1 MEQIK
6 QSKKEKKM
14 EETIMVNLL
23 LASGAA
29 IIGAA
34 AGAFGRDLIIN
45 KTVVVDATDL
55 SDPKVVLQPKREKK
69 KKEVKQVEKV
79 EEKVDEA
86 EKEFPQEDVAE
97 AEVVIE
103 KVEGEVVESNEKVEP
118 ATEPETVLEP
128 EPEKPVDQA
137 EEKPKN
143 KRSKKAK
150 AGEENQ
156 NTTAS
161 PEEPAIVTNTAET
174 QPAQFTTIDKPVD
187 KQEESQST
195 TEANNQ

>member
-1 MEQIK
+1 
-6 QSKKEKKM
+6 
-14 EETIMVNLL
+14 MVNLL

-79 EEKVDEA
+79 EEKVDKA
-86 EKEFPQEDVAE
+86 EQEFPQEEDVAE
-97 AEVVIE
+97 AEVAIE
-103 KVEGEVVESNEKVEP
+103 KVEGEVVENAEKVEP
-118 ATEPETVLEP
+118 AAEPETIS
-128 EPEKPVDQA
+128 EPEKPVNQA

-143 KRSKKAK
+143 KSKKAK
-150 AGEENQ
+150 AGEEKKED
-156 NTTAS
+156 TTAS

-174 QPAQFTTIDKPVD
+174 QPAQFTAIDKPVD
-187 KQEESQST
+187 KQEESQPT

>member
-1 MEQIK
+1 
-6 QSKKEKKM
+6 
-14 EETIMVNLL
+14 MVNLL

-86 EKEFPQEDVAE
+86 EKEFPQEKDVAE
-97 AEVVIE
+97 AEVEIE
-103 KVEGEVVESNEKVEP
+103 KVEGEVVESSEKVEP
-118 ATEPETVLEP
+118 ATEPEIVLEP

-143 KRSKKAK
+143 KSKKAK
-150 AGEENQ
+150 AGKENQ

-187 KQEESQST
+187 KQEESQPT
-195 TEANNQ
+195 TEAKSNQ

>member
-1 MEQIK
+1 
-6 QSKKEKKM
+6 
-14 EETIMVNLL
+14 MVNLL

-97 AEVVIE
+97 AEVEIE

-118 ATEPETVLEP
+118 ATEPEIVLEP
-128 EPEKPVDQA
+128 EPEKSVDQA

-143 KRSKKAK
+143 KSKKAK
-150 AGEENQ
+150 AGKENQ

-187 KQEESQST
+187 KQEESQPT

>member
-1 MEQIK
+1 
-6 QSKKEKKM
+6 M

-23 LASGAA
+23 LARGAA
-29 IIGAA
+29 IIGSA

-79 EEKVDEA
+79 EEKVDDA
-86 EKEFPQEDVAE
+86 EKEFPQEEDVAE
-97 AEVVIE
+97 AEVEIE
-103 KVEGEVVESNEKVEP
+103 KVEGEVVENAEKVEP
-118 ATEPETVLEP
+118 AAEPETVS

-143 KRSKKAK
+143 KSKKAK

-174 QPAQFTTIDKPVD
+174 QPAQFTAIDKPVD
-187 KQEESQST
+187 KQEESQPT

>member
-1 MEQIK
+1 
-6 QSKKEKKM
+6 
-14 EETIMVNLL
+14 MVNLL

-86 EKEFPQEDVAE
+86 EKESPQEEDVAE

-118 ATEPETVLEP
+118 ATEPEIVLEP

-143 KRSKKAK
+143 KSKKAK

-187 KQEESQST
+187 KQEESQPT

>member
-1 MEQIK
+1 
-6 QSKKEKKM
+6 
-14 EETIMVNLL
+14 MVNLL

-69 KKEVKQVEKV
+69 KKEVKQVKKV

-86 EKEFPQEDVAE
+86 EKESPQEEDVAE
-97 AEVVIE
+97 AEVAIE

-118 ATEPETVLEP
+118 STEPEIVLEP

-187 KQEESQST
+187 KQEESQPT
-195 TEANNQ
+195 TEAKSNQ

>member
-1 MEQIK
+1 
-6 QSKKEKKM
+6 
-14 EETIMVNLL
+14 MVNLL

-86 EKEFPQEDVAE
+86 EKESPQEEDVAE
-97 AEVVIE
+97 AEVAIE

-118 ATEPETVLEP
+118 ST

>member
-1 MEQIK
+1 
-6 QSKKEKKM
+6 
-14 EETIMVNLL
+14 MVNLL

-69 KKEVKQVEKV
+69 KKEDNKEVKQVEKV
-79 EEKVDEA
+79 EEKVDKA
-86 EKEFPQEDVAE
+86 EQESPQEEDVVE
-97 AEVVIE
+97 AEVTIE
-103 KVEGEVVESNEKVEP
+103 KVEGEVVENAEKVES
-118 ATEPETVLEP
+118 ATEPETIS
-128 EPEKPVDQA
+128 EPEKPMDKP
-137 EEKPKN
+137 EEKSKN
-143 KRSKKAK
+143 KAGKKAK

-156 NTTAS
+156 KTGS

-187 KQEESQST
+187 KQEESQPT
-195 TEANNQ
+195 TEAKSNQ

>member
-1 MEQIK
+1 
-6 QSKKEKKM
+6 
-14 EETIMVNLL
+14 MVNLL

-86 EKEFPQEDVAE
+86 EKESPQEEDVAE

-118 ATEPETVLEP
+118 ATEPETILEP

>member
-1 MEQIK
+1 
-6 QSKKEKKM
+6 
-14 EETIMVNLL
+14 MVNLL

-69 KKEVKQVEKV
+69 KKEVKQAEKV
-79 EEKVDEA
+79 EEKVDKA
-86 EKEFPQEDVAE
+86 EKEFPQEEDVAE

-118 ATEPETVLEP
+118 STEPETILEL

-187 KQEESQST
+187 KQEESQPT
-195 TEANNQ
+195 TEAKSNQ

>member
-1 MEQIK
+1 
-6 QSKKEKKM
+6 
-14 EETIMVNLL
+14 MVNLL

-34 AGAFGRDLIIN
+34 TGVFGRDLIIN

-69 KKEVKQVEKV
+69 KKEDNKEVKQVEKV
-79 EEKVDEA
+79 EEKVDKADQES
-86 EKEFPQEDVAE
+86 PQEEDVVE
-97 AEVVIE
+97 AEVTIE
-103 KVEGEVVESNEKVEP
+103 KVES
-118 ATEPETVLEP
+118 ATEPEIVS
-128 EPEKPVDQA
+128 EPEKPMDKP
-137 EEKPKN
+137 EEKSKN
-143 KRSKKAK
+143 KAGKKAK
-150 AGEENQ
+150 AGEENH

-187 KQEESQST
+187 KQEESQPT
-195 TEANNQ
+195 TEAKSNQ

>member
-1 MEQIK
+1 
-6 QSKKEKKM
+6 
-14 EETIMVNLL
+14 MVNLL

-118 ATEPETVLEP
+118 AIEPETVLEP

-161 PEEPAIVTNTAET
+161 PEEPAIVTNTSET
-174 QPAQFTTIDKPVD
+174 QPAQFTAIDKPVD

>member
-1 MEQIK
+1 
-6 QSKKEKKM
+6 
-14 EETIMVNLL
+14 MVNLL

-69 KKEVKQVEKV
+69 KKEVKQQVEKV
-79 EEKVDEA
+79 EEKVDDA
-86 EKEFPQEDVAE
+86 EKEFPQEEDVAE
-97 AEVVIE
+97 AGVAIE

-118 ATEPETVLEP
+118 ATEPEIVLEP

-143 KRSKKAK
+143 KSKKAK
-150 AGEENQ
+150 AGKENQ

>member
-1 MEQIK
+1 
-6 QSKKEKKM
+6 
-14 EETIMVNLL
+14 MVNLL

-143 KRSKKAK
+143 KSKKAK
-150 AGEENQ
+150 AGKENQ

>member
-1 MEQIK
+1 
-6 QSKKEKKM
+6 M

-143 KRSKKAK
+143 KSKKAK
-150 AGEENQ
+150 AGKENQ

-187 KQEESQST
+187 KQEESQPT

>member
-1 MEQIK
+1 
-6 QSKKEKKM
+6 
-14 EETIMVNLL
+14 MVNLL

-45 KTVVVDATDL
+45 KTVVVDAADL

-97 AEVVIE
+97 AEVEIE

-143 KRSKKAK
+143 KSKKAK
-150 AGEENQ
+150 AGKENQ

-187 KQEESQST
+187 KQEESQPT

>member
-1 MEQIK
+1 
-6 QSKKEKKM
+6 M

-34 AGAFGRDLIIN
+34 TGVFGRDLIIN

-69 KKEVKQVEKV
+69 KKEDNKEVKEKI
-79 EEKVDEA
+79 EEKVDKA
-86 EKEFPQEDVAE
+86 EQESPQEEDVAE
-97 AEVVIE
+97 AEVAIE

-118 ATEPETVLEP
+118 FAEPETVS
-128 EPEKPVDQA
+128 EPEKPVNQA

-143 KRSKKAK
+143 KSKKAK
-150 AGEENQ
+150 AGEEKKED
-156 NTTAS
+156 TTAS

-187 KQEESQST
+187 KQEESQPT

>member
-1 MEQIK
+1 MIIYTATANK
-6 QSKKEKKM
+6 SLSS
-14 EETIMVNLL
+14 TDGT
-23 LASGAA
+23 LADNTGY
-29 IIGAA
+29 
-34 AGAFGRDLIIN
+34 
-45 KTVVVDATDL
+45 KT
-55 SDPKVVLQPKREKK
+55 SDY
-69 KKEVKQVEKV
+69 
-79 EEKVDEA
+79 
-86 EKEFPQEDVAE
+86 
-97 AEVVIE
+97 I
-103 KVEGEVVESNEKVEP
+103 KVEP
-118 ATEPETVLEP
+118 STEPEIVLEP

-187 KQEESQST
+187 KQEESQPT

>member
-1 MEQIK
+1 
-6 QSKKEKKM
+6 M

-79 EEKVDEA
+79 EEKVDEV
-86 EKEFPQEDVAE
+86 EKESPQEEDAAE

-118 ATEPETVLEP
+118 STEPEIVLEP

-143 KRSKKAK
+143 KSKKAK

-187 KQEESQST
+187 KQEESQPT